1 MGGGRGGPP
10 GAGEG
15 RRAAAAAAVA
25 VAAGRGH
32 NRKSRREPPGPAP
45 CRAPPRSGS
54 ARPPPG
60 ALCAGPGPGSRGRR
74 AHGTGAGRP
83 RELRAEGDRR
93 SGALLRGPGR
103 GAGGSGS
110 RGRRVQGP
118 RPGSRGEGCRPVRR
132 CGCPV
137 NKHQVD
143 LEALE
148 CEGPPSECSKA
159 RGMESGCPS
168 ALYYKVPDDDISE
181 NQLAGR
187 GSQPAATDFLGTLE
201 MLSTKRDILEA
212 PEEEEESE
220 GPPREQDL
228 KEAYIQLVRGVQ
240 EWQDGCV
247 YQGDFGLDMKLG
259 YGEFSWPTGELYRG
273 QFYRDHRHGLG
284 TYQWPDGSSF
294 TGMFYLSYREGYGT
308 MYLKTRLFQGLYKAD
323 QRFGPGVETYPD
335 GRQDVGLWVREHLI
349 KLCTEVPRSFSI
361 HNYPE
366 YSGFLTHS
374 PARLSLSDEEK
385 VDWDQ
390 PEGQDPF
397 FYDYKRFLLNDDLT
411 LPPEMHIYSTDN
423 SHLPMTC
430 SFRKELDAQIFLND
444 IPPFAEDEEPWFIKN
459 ETPLMVKIQ
468 KQTYK
473 YRNKKAHTSWNM
485 GAILEGDRSGFAHHG
500 PKEQLS
506 KEMILRAEE
515 GDYDWICRILRDDLA
530 SADVADAKGYTVLAA
545 ATVHCHT
552 DVVNLL
558 LDGGADVNKST
569 DEGLTPLGMCFLLYY
584 PSTSF
589 KPNVAERMVPTS
601 HVSPVALQLPALCPA
616 YHPPVRLSTQ
626 QCTSPR
632 LAQEAPNM
640 PVNPNLAFSFPEMAM
655 ESICFKDL
663 APTPGSQEQ
672 KSIVWGSEED
682 RLSPG
687 ARLSQESPDLGS
699 SPRKQDLSPWDSSS
713 DLEKG
718 PDGTEGSLDRCT
730 LGSQETDFES
740 AVCVCDFSF
749 GRSQDLLERSA
760 QAHSMPKAPS
770 FSATGFD
777 KGTMRKTALA
787 VAERRTRWLTIEL
800 LLHRGADPNLC
811 RVPMQALFF
820 AVKAGDVAGVRLL
833 LENGAR
839 TDIQLPAELGALT
852 PLHIAAALPGE
863 EGVRITEL
871 LLHTVTDVDAR
882 VADEDDVY
890 KPSKLDL
897 LPSSLKLNNEAGP
910 AGIYH
915 SRPTCVPD
923 EGGRTALHVACERE
937 DSYKC
942 ARDIVRLLLSHRA
955 NPNVLWSG
963 HSPLSLSIASGNDL
977 IVKEL
982 LSHGADPNLLLTRG
996 LGNALCVAC
1005 DLTYEHQRSMDSKLA
1020 LIDQLID
1027 HGADILNPVTLTQG
1041 DKVAVGTAV
1050 DYGYFRFYQDRKIAH
1065 SPFYALTPLDRE
1077 VLLARKQILEYMG
1090 LQLRRA
1096 VFAKESQWDPK
1107 VLYLSKRAELT
1118 PYRRLKQKSTS
1129 PSKELHLEE
1138 QEPIPFF
1145 RFCYQCGRSVG
1156 VRLVPCTRCYGI
1168 LTCSKNCKTRAW
1180 GGFHKRDCG
1189 SLLAIARK
1197 THPAGLTPN
1206 FQKTSKH
1213 PGKEASQKPEAPK
1226 PPRRLKGFYSTYS
1239 HE

>member
-1 MGGGRGGPP
+1 
-10 GAGEG
+10 
-15 RRAAAAAAVA
+15 
-25 VAAGRGH
+25 
-32 NRKSRREPPGPAP
+32 
-45 CRAPPRSGS
+45 
-54 ARPPPG
+54 
-60 ALCAGPGPGSRGRR
+60 
-74 AHGTGAGRP
+74 
-83 RELRAEGDRR
+83 
-93 SGALLRGPGR
+93 
-103 GAGGSGS
+103 
-110 RGRRVQGP
+110 
-118 RPGSRGEGCRPVRR
+118 
-132 CGCPV
+132 
-137 NKHQVD
+137 
-143 LEALE
+143 
-148 CEGPPSECSKA
+148 
-159 RGMESGCPS
+159 MESGCPS

-187 GSQPAATDFLGTLE
+187 DGQPAATDFLGTLE

-259 YGEFSWPTGELYRG
+259 YGEFSWPTGELYHG

-515 GDYDWICRILRDDLA
+515 GDYDWIYRILRDDLA

-552 DVVNLL
+552 DIVNLL
-558 LDGGADVNKST
+558 LDSGADVNRYT
-569 DEGLTPLGMCFLLYY
+569 DEGLTPLSMCFLLYY
-584 PSTSF
+584 PSTCF
-589 KPNVAERMVPTS
+589 KPNIAERMVPKS
-601 HVSPVALQLPALCPA
+601 QVSPVALQLPARCPV
-616 YHPPVRLSTQ
+616 YYPPVRLSTQ

-640 PVNPNLAFSFPEMAM
+640 PVNPNLTFSFPEMAM
-655 ESICFKDL
+655 ESIYFEDL
-663 APTPGSQEQ
+663 VPTPGSQEQ

-682 RLSPG
+682 HLSPG

-699 SPRKQDLSPWDSSS
+699 SPQKQDLSPWDSSS

-718 PDGTEGSLDRCT
+718 PDGTEGSLGRCT
-730 LGSQETDFES
+730 LGSQETNFES
-740 AVCVCDFSF
+740 AVCVRNFSF
-749 GRSQDLLERSA
+749 GLSQDLLERSA
-760 QAHSMPKAPS
+760 QAHSMLKAPS

-777 KGTMRKTALA
+777 KGTMRKMALA
-787 VAERRTRWLTIEL
+787 VVERRTRWLTIEL

-833 LENGAR
+833 LEHGAR

-1005 DLTYEHQRSMDSKLA
+1005 DLTYEHQRSMDSRLA
-1020 LIDQLID
+1020 LIDRLIGY
-1027 HGADILNPVTLTQG
+1027 GADILNPVTLTQG

-1050 DYGYFRFYQDRKIAH
+1050 DYGYFRFHQDRKIAR
-1065 SPFYALTPLDRE
+1065 SPFYALMPVDRE

-1090 LQLRRA
+1090 FQLRRA

-1129 PSKELHLEE
+1129 LSKELHLEE

-1145 RFCYQCGRSVG
+1145 KFCYWCGRSVG

-1168 LTCSKNCKTRAW
+1168 LTCSKYCKTRAW
-1180 GGFHKRDCG
+1180 GDFHKRDCG

-1197 THPAGLTPN
+1197 THPAGRTPN

-1213 PGKEASQKPEAPK
+1213 LGKEASQKPSQKPEALK
-1226 PPRRLKGFYSTYS
+1226 PPRRLKGFYSMYS

>member
-1 MGGGRGGPP
+1 
-10 GAGEG
+10 
-15 RRAAAAAAVA
+15 
-25 VAAGRGH
+25 
-32 NRKSRREPPGPAP
+32 
-45 CRAPPRSGS
+45 
-54 ARPPPG
+54 
-60 ALCAGPGPGSRGRR
+60 
-74 AHGTGAGRP
+74 
-83 RELRAEGDRR
+83 
-93 SGALLRGPGR
+93 
-103 GAGGSGS
+103 
-110 RGRRVQGP
+110 
-118 RPGSRGEGCRPVRR
+118 
-132 CGCPV
+132 
-137 NKHQVD
+137 
-143 LEALE
+143 
-148 CEGPPSECSKA
+148 
-159 RGMESGCPS
+159 MESGCPS

-187 GSQPAATDFLGTLE
+187 GGQPAATDFLGTLE

-212 PEEEEESE
+212 PEEEEVSE

-259 YGEFSWPTGELYRG
+259 YGEFSWPTGESYCG
-273 QFYRDHRHGLG
+273 QFYRDHCHGLG

-444 IPPFAEDEEPWFIKN
+444 IPPSAEDEEPWFIKN

-515 GDYDWICRILRDDLA
+515 GDYDWVYRILRDDLA

-552 DVVNLL
+552 DIVNLL
-558 LDGGADVNKST
+558 LDSGADVNKYT
-569 DEGLTPLGMCFLLYY
+569 DEGLTPLSMCFLLYY

-589 KPNVAERMVPTS
+589 KPNIAERMAPKS
-601 HVSPVALQLPALCPA
+601 HVSPVALRLPAPCPV
-616 YHPPVRLSTQ
+616 YYPPVRLSTQ
-626 QCTSPR
+626 QCASPC

-640 PVNPNLAFSFPEMAM
+640 PVNPNLAFSFSEMAM

-672 KSIVWGSEED
+672 MSIVWGSEED
-682 RLSPG
+682 HLSPG

-718 PDGTEGSLDRCT
+718 PDGTERSLDR
-730 LGSQETDFES
+730 
-740 AVCVCDFSF
+740 
-749 GRSQDLLERSA
+749 
-760 QAHSMPKAPS
+760 
-770 FSATGFD
+770 
-777 KGTMRKTALA
+777 
-787 VAERRTRWLTIEL
+787 RRTRWLTIEL

-977 IVKEL
+977 ILKEL

-1020 LIDQLID
+1020 LIDRLID

-1065 SPFYALTPLDRE
+1065 SPFYALTPVDRE
-1077 VLLARKQILEYMG
+1077 VLLARKQILEHMG
-1090 LQLRRA
+1090 FQLRRA

-1129 PSKELHLEE
+1129 LSKELQLEE

-1145 RFCYQCGRSVG
+1145 KFCHQCGRSVG

-1168 LTCSKNCKTRAW
+1168 LTCSKACKTRAW
-1180 GGFHKRDCG
+1180 GDFHKRDCG

-1197 THPAGLTPN
+1197 THPAGRTPN

-1213 PGKEASQKPEAPK
+1213 LGKEASQKPEAPK
-1226 PPRRLKGFYSTYS
+1226 PPRQLKGFYSTYS

>member
-1 MGGGRGGPP
+1 
-10 GAGEG
+10 
-15 RRAAAAAAVA
+15 
-25 VAAGRGH
+25 
-32 NRKSRREPPGPAP
+32 
-45 CRAPPRSGS
+45 
-54 ARPPPG
+54 
-60 ALCAGPGPGSRGRR
+60 
-74 AHGTGAGRP
+74 
-83 RELRAEGDRR
+83 
-93 SGALLRGPGR
+93 
-103 GAGGSGS
+103 
-110 RGRRVQGP
+110 
-118 RPGSRGEGCRPVRR
+118 
-132 CGCPV
+132 
-137 NKHQVD
+137 
-143 LEALE
+143 
-148 CEGPPSECSKA
+148 
-159 RGMESGCPS
+159 MESGCPS

-187 GSQPAATDFLGTLE
+187 DGQPAATDFLGTLE

-259 YGEFSWPTGELYRG
+259 HGEFSWPTGESYRG

-294 TGMFYLSYREGYGT
+294 TGMFYLSSREGYGT

-361 HNYPE
+361 HSYPE

-385 VDWDQ
+385 VDRDQ
-390 PEGQDPF
+390 PEGRDPF

-485 GAILEGDRSGFAHHG
+485 SAILEGDRSGFAHHG

-515 GDYDWICRILRDDLA
+515 GDYDWVYRILRDDLA

-552 DVVNLL
+552 DIVNLL
-558 LDGGADVNKST
+558 LDRGADVNKYT
-569 DEGLTPLGMCFLLYY
+569 DEGLTPLSMCFLLYY

-589 KPNVAERMVPTS
+589 KPNIAERMAPKS
-601 HVSPVALQLPALCPA
+601 HVSPVGLRLPAPCPV
-616 YHPPVRLSTQ
+616 YYPPVRLSTQ
-626 QCTSPR
+626 QCASPR

-655 ESICFKDL
+655 ESIYFKDL

-672 KSIVWGSEED
+672 MSIVWGSEED

-699 SPRKQDLSPWDSSS
+699 SPRKQDLSPWDSSR

-718 PDGTEGSLDRCT
+718 PDGTEGSLDRCAQ
-730 LGSQETDFES
+730 GSQETDFES
-740 AVCVCDFSF
+740 AVCVRNFSF
-749 GRSQDLLERSA
+749 GLSRDLLERSA
-760 QAHSMPKAPS
+760 QAHSMLKAPC

-777 KGTMRKTALA
+777 KGTMRKMALA
-787 VAERRTRWLTIEL
+787 AVERRTRWLTIEL

-839 TDIQLPAELGALT
+839 TDIQLPAE
-852 PLHIAAALPGE
+852 I
-863 EGVRITEL
+863 
-871 LLHTVTDVDAR
+871 
-882 VADEDDVY
+882 
-890 KPSKLDL
+890 DL
-897 LPSSLKLNNEAGP
+897 
-910 AGIYH
+910 
-915 SRPTCVPD
+915 
-923 EGGRTALHVACERE
+923 
-937 DSYKC
+937 
-942 ARDIVRLLLSHRA
+942 
-955 NPNVLWSG
+955 
-963 HSPLSLSIASGNDL
+963 
-977 IVKEL
+977 
-982 LSHGADPNLLLTRG
+982 
-996 LGNALCVAC
+996 
-1005 DLTYEHQRSMDSKLA
+1005 
-1020 LIDQLID
+1020 LID

-1065 SPFYALTPLDRE
+1065 SPFYALTPVDRE
-1077 VLLARKQILEYMG
+1077 VLLARKQILEHMG
-1090 LQLRRA
+1090 FQLRRA

-1118 PYRRLKQKSTS
+1118 PYRRLKQKSTGLS
-1129 PSKELHLEE
+1129 RELPSEE

-1145 RFCYQCGRSVG
+1145 KFCYQCGRSVG

-1168 LTCSKNCKTRAW
+1168 LTCSKACKTRAW
-1180 GGFHKRDCG
+1180 GDFHKRDCG

-1197 THPAGLTPN
+1197 THPAGRTPN

-1213 PGKEASQKPEAPK
+1213 LGKEASQKPEARK

>member
-839 TDIQLPAELGALT
+839 TDIQLPAEVYRLDSALGTKLGALT

-937 DSYKC
+937 DSYK
-942 ARDIVRLLLSHRA
+942 
-955 NPNVLWSG
+955 
-963 HSPLSLSIASGNDL
+963 
-977 IVKEL
+977 
-982 LSHGADPNLLLTRG
+982 
-996 LGNALCVAC
+996 
-1005 DLTYEHQRSMDSKLA
+1005 
-1020 LIDQLID
+1020 IDQLID

>member
-1 MGGGRGGPP
+1 
-10 GAGEG
+10 
-15 RRAAAAAAVA
+15 
-25 VAAGRGH
+25 
-32 NRKSRREPPGPAP
+32 
-45 CRAPPRSGS
+45 
-54 ARPPPG
+54 
-60 ALCAGPGPGSRGRR
+60 
-74 AHGTGAGRP
+74 
-83 RELRAEGDRR
+83 
-93 SGALLRGPGR
+93 
-103 GAGGSGS
+103 
-110 RGRRVQGP
+110 
-118 RPGSRGEGCRPVRR
+118 
-132 CGCPV
+132 
-137 NKHQVD
+137 
-143 LEALE
+143 
-148 CEGPPSECSKA
+148 
-159 RGMESGCPS
+159 MESGCPS

-187 GSQPAATDFLGTLE
+187 GGQPAATDFLGTLE

-247 YQGDFGLDMKLG
+247 YQGDVGLDMKLG
-259 YGEFSWPTGELYRG
+259 YGEFSWPTGESYRG

-349 KLCTEVPRSFSI
+349 KLCTEVPCSFSI

-374 PARLSLSDEEK
+374 PARLSLSDEK

-390 PEGQDPF
+390 PEGQDPL

-515 GDYDWICRILRDDLA
+515 GDYDWVYRILRDDLA

-552 DVVNLL
+552 DIVNLL
-558 LDGGADVNKST
+558 LDSGADVNKYT
-569 DEGLTPLGMCFLLYY
+569 DEGLTPLSMCFLLYY

-589 KPNVAERMVPTS
+589 KPNIAERMAPKS
-601 HVSPVALQLPALCPA
+601 HVSPVALRLPAPCPV
-616 YHPPVRLSTQ
+616 YYPPVRLSTQ
-626 QCTSPR
+626 QCISPR

-663 APTPGSQEQ
+663 APTPGSREQ
-672 KSIVWGSEED
+672 KSVVWGGEED

-713 DLEKG
+713 DPEKG
-718 PDGTEGSLDRCT
+718 PDGTEGSLDRCAP
-730 LGSQETDFES
+730 GSQETDFES
-740 AVCVCDFSF
+740 AACVRNFSF
-749 GRSQDLLERSA
+749 GLSRDLLERSA
-760 QAHSMPKAPS
+760 QARSMPKAPC

-777 KGTMRKTALA
+777 KGTVRKMALA
-787 VAERRTRWLTIEL
+787 AVERRTRRLTIEL

-839 TDIQLPAELGALT
+839 TDVRLPAEVYRLDSALGTKLGALT

-942 ARDIVRLLLSHRA
+942 ARDTVRLLLSHRA
-955 NPNVLWSG
+955 DPNVLWSG

-1020 LIDQLID
+1020 LQGKRIRL
-1027 HGADILNPVTLTQG
+1027 GAHPTSRRPRSIW
-1041 DKVAVGTAV
+1041 
-1050 DYGYFRFYQDRKIAH
+1050 
-1065 SPFYALTPLDRE
+1065 
-1077 VLLARKQILEYMG
+1077 AR
-1090 LQLRRA
+1090 RRA
-1096 VFAKESQWDPK
+1096 RS
-1107 VLYLSKRAELT
+1107 
-1118 PYRRLKQKSTS
+1118 RRL
-1129 PSKELHLEE
+1129 
-1138 QEPIPFF
+1138 
-1145 RFCYQCGRSVG
+1145 RS
-1156 VRLVPCTRCYGI
+1156 
-1168 LTCSKNCKTRAW
+1168 
-1180 GGFHKRDCG
+1180 H
-1189 SLLAIARK
+1189 
-1197 THPAGLTPN
+1197 HAG
-1206 FQKTSKH
+1206 
-1213 PGKEASQKPEAPK
+1213 
-1226 PPRRLKGFYSTYS
+1226 
-1239 HE
+1239 

>member
-1 MGGGRGGPP
+1 
-10 GAGEG
+10 
-15 RRAAAAAAVA
+15 
-25 VAAGRGH
+25 
-32 NRKSRREPPGPAP
+32 
-45 CRAPPRSGS
+45 
-54 ARPPPG
+54 
-60 ALCAGPGPGSRGRR
+60 
-74 AHGTGAGRP
+74 
-83 RELRAEGDRR
+83 
-93 SGALLRGPGR
+93 
-103 GAGGSGS
+103 
-110 RGRRVQGP
+110 
-118 RPGSRGEGCRPVRR
+118 
-132 CGCPV
+132 
-137 NKHQVD
+137 
-143 LEALE
+143 
-148 CEGPPSECSKA
+148 
-159 RGMESGCPS
+159 MESGCPS

-187 GSQPAATDFLGTLE
+187 DGQPAATDFLGTLE

-259 YGEFSWPTGELYRG
+259 HGEFSWPTGESYRG

-294 TGMFYLSYREGYGT
+294 TGMFYLSSREGYGT

-361 HNYPE
+361 HSYPE

-385 VDWDQ
+385 VDRDQ
-390 PEGQDPF
+390 PEGRDPF

-485 GAILEGDRSGFAHHG
+485 SAILEGDRSGFAHHG

-515 GDYDWICRILRDDLA
+515 GDYDWVYRILRDDLA

-552 DVVNLL
+552 DIVNLL
-558 LDGGADVNKST
+558 LDRGADVNKYT
-569 DEGLTPLGMCFLLYY
+569 DEGLTPLSMCFLLYY

-589 KPNVAERMVPTS
+589 KPNIAERMAPKS
-601 HVSPVALQLPALCPA
+601 HVSPVGLRLPAPCPV
-616 YHPPVRLSTQ
+616 YYPPVRLSTQ
-626 QCTSPR
+626 QCASPR

-655 ESICFKDL
+655 ESIYFKDL

-672 KSIVWGSEED
+672 MSIVWGSEED

-699 SPRKQDLSPWDSSS
+699 SPRKQDLSPWDSSR

-718 PDGTEGSLDRCT
+718 PDGTEGSLDRCAQ
-730 LGSQETDFES
+730 GSQETDFES
-740 AVCVCDFSF
+740 AVCVRNFSF
-749 GRSQDLLERSA
+749 GLSRDLLERSA
-760 QAHSMPKAPS
+760 QAHSMLKAPC

-777 KGTMRKTALA
+777 KGTMRKMALA
-787 VAERRTRWLTIEL
+787 AVERRTRWLTIEL

-915 SRPTCVPD
+915 SRPTCMPD

-937 DSYKC
+937 DSYK
-942 ARDIVRLLLSHRA
+942 I
-955 NPNVLWSG
+955 
-963 HSPLSLSIASGNDL
+963 DL
-977 IVKEL
+977 
-982 LSHGADPNLLLTRG
+982 
-996 LGNALCVAC
+996 
-1005 DLTYEHQRSMDSKLA
+1005 
-1020 LIDQLID
+1020 LID

-1065 SPFYALTPLDRE
+1065 SPFYALTPVDRE
-1077 VLLARKQILEYMG
+1077 VLLARKQILEHMG
-1090 LQLRRA
+1090 FQLRRA

-1118 PYRRLKQKSTS
+1118 PYRRLKQKSTGLS
-1129 PSKELHLEE
+1129 RELPSEE

-1145 RFCYQCGRSVG
+1145 KFCYQCGRSVG

-1168 LTCSKNCKTRAW
+1168 LTCSKACKTRAW
-1180 GGFHKRDCG
+1180 GDFHKRDCG

-1197 THPAGLTPN
+1197 THPAGRTPN

-1213 PGKEASQKPEAPK
+1213 LGKEASQKPEARK

>member
-1 MGGGRGGPP
+1 
-10 GAGEG
+10 
-15 RRAAAAAAVA
+15 
-25 VAAGRGH
+25 
-32 NRKSRREPPGPAP
+32 
-45 CRAPPRSGS
+45 
-54 ARPPPG
+54 
-60 ALCAGPGPGSRGRR
+60 
-74 AHGTGAGRP
+74 
-83 RELRAEGDRR
+83 
-93 SGALLRGPGR
+93 
-103 GAGGSGS
+103 
-110 RGRRVQGP
+110 
-118 RPGSRGEGCRPVRR
+118 
-132 CGCPV
+132 
-137 NKHQVD
+137 
-143 LEALE
+143 
-148 CEGPPSECSKA
+148 
-159 RGMESGCPS
+159 MESGCPS

-187 GSQPAATDFLGTLE
+187 GGQPAATDFLGTLE

-212 PEEEEESE
+212 PEEEEVSE

-259 YGEFSWPTGELYRG
+259 YGEFSWPTGESYCG
-273 QFYRDHRHGLG
+273 QFYRDHCHGLG

-444 IPPFAEDEEPWFIKN
+444 IPPSAEDEEPWFIKN

-515 GDYDWICRILRDDLA
+515 GDYDWVYRILRDDLA

-552 DVVNLL
+552 DIVNLL
-558 LDGGADVNKST
+558 LDSGADVNKYT
-569 DEGLTPLGMCFLLYY
+569 DEGLTPLSMCFLLYY

-589 KPNVAERMVPTS
+589 KPNIAERMAPKS
-601 HVSPVALQLPALCPA
+601 HVSPVALRLPAPCPV
-616 YHPPVRLSTQ
+616 YYPPVRLSTQ
-626 QCTSPR
+626 QCASPC

-640 PVNPNLAFSFPEMAM
+640 PVNPNLAFSFSEMAM

-672 KSIVWGSEED
+672 MSIVWGSEED
-682 RLSPG
+682 HLSPG

-718 PDGTEGSLDRCT
+718 PDGTERSLDRCAP
-730 LGSQETDFES
+730 GSQETDFES
-740 AVCVCDFSF
+740 AVCVRNFSF
-749 GRSQDLLERSA
+749 GPSRDLLERSA
-760 QAHSMPKAPS
+760 QARSVLKAPC

-777 KGTMRKTALA
+777 KGTVRKMALA
-787 VAERRTRWLTIEL
+787 AVERRTRWLTIEL

-937 DSYKC
+937 DSYK
-942 ARDIVRLLLSHRA
+942 
-955 NPNVLWSG
+955 
-963 HSPLSLSIASGNDL
+963 
-977 IVKEL
+977 
-982 LSHGADPNLLLTRG
+982 
-996 LGNALCVAC
+996 
-1005 DLTYEHQRSMDSKLA
+1005 
-1020 LIDQLID
+1020 IDRLID

-1065 SPFYALTPLDRE
+1065 SPFYALTPVDRE
-1077 VLLARKQILEYMG
+1077 VLLARKQILEHMG
-1090 LQLRRA
+1090 FQLRRA

-1129 PSKELHLEE
+1129 LSKELQLEE

-1145 RFCYQCGRSVG
+1145 KFCHQCGRSVG

-1168 LTCSKNCKTRAW
+1168 LTCSKACKTRAW
-1180 GGFHKRDCG
+1180 GDFHKRDCG

-1197 THPAGLTPN
+1197 THPAGRTPN

-1213 PGKEASQKPEAPK
+1213 LGKEASQKPEAPK
-1226 PPRRLKGFYSTYS
+1226 PPRQLKGFYSTYS

>member
-1 MGGGRGGPP
+1 
-10 GAGEG
+10 
-15 RRAAAAAAVA
+15 
-25 VAAGRGH
+25 
-32 NRKSRREPPGPAP
+32 
-45 CRAPPRSGS
+45 
-54 ARPPPG
+54 
-60 ALCAGPGPGSRGRR
+60 
-74 AHGTGAGRP
+74 
-83 RELRAEGDRR
+83 
-93 SGALLRGPGR
+93 
-103 GAGGSGS
+103 
-110 RGRRVQGP
+110 
-118 RPGSRGEGCRPVRR
+118 
-132 CGCPV
+132 
-137 NKHQVD
+137 
-143 LEALE
+143 
-148 CEGPPSECSKA
+148 
-159 RGMESGCPS
+159 MESGCPS

-187 GSQPAATDFLGTLE
+187 DGQPAATDFLGTLE

-259 YGEFSWPTGELYRG
+259 YGEFSWPTGESYRG

-294 TGMFYLSYREGYGT
+294 TGTFYLSYREGYGT

-411 LPPEMHIYSTDN
+411 LPPEMHVYSTDN
-423 SHLPMTC
+423 SHLPVTC

-506 KEMILRAEE
+506 EEMILRAEE
-515 GDYDWICRILRDDLA
+515 GDYDWVYRILRDDLA

-545 ATVHCHT
+545 ATVHCHN
-552 DVVNLL
+552 DIVSLL
-558 LDGGADVNKST
+558 LDSGADVNKYT
-569 DEGLTPLGMCFLLYY
+569 DEGLTPLSMCFLLYY
-584 PSTSF
+584 PSASF
-589 KPNVAERMVPTS
+589 KPNIAERTAPKS
-601 HVSPVALQLPALCPA
+601 HVSPVALRLPAPCPV
-616 YHPPVRLSTQ
+616 YYPPVRLSTR
-626 QCTSPR
+626 QCASPR

-640 PVNPNLAFSFPEMAM
+640 PVNPSLAFSFPEMAM
-655 ESICFKDL
+655 ESTCFKDL

-718 PDGTEGSLDRCT
+718 PDGTAGSLDRCAP
-730 LGSQETDFES
+730 GSQETDFES
-740 AVCVCDFSF
+740 AVCVRNFSF
-749 GRSQDLLERSA
+749 GLSQDLLEGSA
-760 QAHSMPKAPS
+760 QAHSMLKAPC

-777 KGTMRKTALA
+777 TGTMRKMALA
-787 VAERRTRWLTIEL
+787 AVERRTRWLTIEL

-839 TDIQLPAELGALT
+839 TDIQLPAE
-852 PLHIAAALPGE
+852 I
-863 EGVRITEL
+863 
-871 LLHTVTDVDAR
+871 D
-882 VADEDDVY
+882 
-890 KPSKLDL
+890 
-897 LPSSLKLNNEAGP
+897 
-910 AGIYH
+910 
-915 SRPTCVPD
+915 
-923 EGGRTALHVACERE
+923 
-937 DSYKC
+937 
-942 ARDIVRLLLSHRA
+942 RL
-955 NPNVLWSG
+955 V
-963 HSPLSLSIASGNDL
+963 
-977 IVKEL
+977 
-982 LSHGADPNLLLTRG
+982 
-996 LGNALCVAC
+996 
-1005 DLTYEHQRSMDSKLA
+1005 
-1020 LIDQLID
+1020 D
-1027 HGADILNPVTLTQG
+1027 HGADILTPVTLTQG

-1065 SPFYALTPLDRE
+1065 SPFYALTPVDRE
-1077 VLLARKQILEYMG
+1077 VLLARKQILEHMG
-1090 LQLRRA
+1090 FQLRRA

-1107 VLYLSKRAELT
+1107 VLYLSKRAQLT
-1118 PYRRLKQKSTS
+1118 PYRRLKQKSTGL
-1129 PSKELHLEE
+1129 SKELHLEE

-1145 RFCYQCGRSVG
+1145 KFCYQCGRSVG

-1168 LTCSKNCKTRAW
+1168 LTCSKACRTRAW
-1180 GGFHKRDCG
+1180 GDSHKRDCG

-1197 THPAGLTPN
+1197 THPAGRTPN

-1213 PGKEASQKPEAPK
+1213 LGKEASRKPEAPK
-1226 PPRRLKGFYSTYS
+1226 PPRRLKGFFYSTYS

>member
-1 MGGGRGGPP
+1 
-10 GAGEG
+10 
-15 RRAAAAAAVA
+15 
-25 VAAGRGH
+25 
-32 NRKSRREPPGPAP
+32 
-45 CRAPPRSGS
+45 
-54 ARPPPG
+54 
-60 ALCAGPGPGSRGRR
+60 
-74 AHGTGAGRP
+74 
-83 RELRAEGDRR
+83 
-93 SGALLRGPGR
+93 
-103 GAGGSGS
+103 
-110 RGRRVQGP
+110 
-118 RPGSRGEGCRPVRR
+118 
-132 CGCPV
+132 
-137 NKHQVD
+137 
-143 LEALE
+143 
-148 CEGPPSECSKA
+148 
-159 RGMESGCPS
+159 MESGCPS

-187 GSQPAATDFLGTLE
+187 DGQPAATDFLGTLE

-259 YGEFSWPTGELYRG
+259 HGEFSWPTGESYRG

-294 TGMFYLSYREGYGT
+294 TGMFYLSSREGYGT

-361 HNYPE
+361 HSYPE

-385 VDWDQ
+385 VDRDQ
-390 PEGQDPF
+390 PEGRDPF

-485 GAILEGDRSGFAHHG
+485 SAILEGDRSGFAHHG

-515 GDYDWICRILRDDLA
+515 GDYDWVYRILRDDLA

-552 DVVNLL
+552 DIVNLL
-558 LDGGADVNKST
+558 LDRGADVNKYT
-569 DEGLTPLGMCFLLYY
+569 DEGLTPLSMCFLLYY

-589 KPNVAERMVPTS
+589 KPNIAERMAPKS
-601 HVSPVALQLPALCPA
+601 HVSPVGLRLPAPCPV
-616 YHPPVRLSTQ
+616 YYPPVRLSTQ
-626 QCTSPR
+626 QCASPR

-655 ESICFKDL
+655 ESIYFKDL

-672 KSIVWGSEED
+672 MSIVWGSEED

-699 SPRKQDLSPWDSSS
+699 SPRKQDLSPWDSSR

-718 PDGTEGSLDRCT
+718 PDGTEGSLDR
-730 LGSQETDFES
+730 
-740 AVCVCDFSF
+740 
-749 GRSQDLLERSA
+749 
-760 QAHSMPKAPS
+760 
-770 FSATGFD
+770 
-777 KGTMRKTALA
+777 
-787 VAERRTRWLTIEL
+787 RRTRWLTIEL

-915 SRPTCVPD
+915 SRPTCMPD

-1020 LIDQLID
+1020 LIDLLID

-1065 SPFYALTPLDRE
+1065 SPFYALTPVDRE
-1077 VLLARKQILEYMG
+1077 VLLARKQILEHMG
-1090 LQLRRA
+1090 FQLRRA

-1118 PYRRLKQKSTS
+1118 PYRRLKQKSTGLS
-1129 PSKELHLEE
+1129 RELPSEE

-1145 RFCYQCGRSVG
+1145 KFCYQCGRSVG

-1168 LTCSKNCKTRAW
+1168 LTCSKACKTRAW
-1180 GGFHKRDCG
+1180 GDFHKRDCG

-1197 THPAGLTPN
+1197 THPAGRTPN

-1213 PGKEASQKPEAPK
+1213 LGKEASQKPEARK

>member
-1 MGGGRGGPP
+1 MFVLLEQGP
-10 GAGEG
+10 
-15 RRAAAAAAVA
+15 V
-25 VAAGRGH
+25 
-32 NRKSRREPPGPAP
+32 
-45 CRAPPRSGS
+45 
-54 ARPPPG
+54 
-60 ALCAGPGPGSRGRR
+60 
-74 AHGTGAGRP
+74 
-83 RELRAEGDRR
+83 
-93 SGALLRGPGR
+93 
-103 GAGGSGS
+103 
-110 RGRRVQGP
+110 P
-118 RPGSRGEGCRPVRR
+118 RPGSRGEGCRPLRR

-137 NKHQVD
+137 SKHRMD

-148 CEGPPSECSKA
+148 CEGPPSECSKTI
-159 RGMESGCPS
+159 GMESGCPS

-187 GSQPAATDFLGTLE
+187 DGQPAATDFLGTLE

-220 GPPREQDL
+220 GPPRGQDL

-259 YGEFSWPTGELYRG
+259 YGEFSWPTGELYHG

-374 PARLSLSDEEK
+374 PARLGLSDEEK

-515 GDYDWICRILRDDLA
+515 GDYDWIYRILRDDLA

-552 DVVNLL
+552 DIVNLL
-558 LDGGADVNKST
+558 LDSGADVNRYT
-569 DEGLTPLGMCFLLYY
+569 DEGLTPLSMCFLLYY

-589 KPNVAERMVPTS
+589 KPNIAERMAPKS
-601 HVSPVALQLPALCPA
+601 QVSPVALQLPALCPV
-616 YHPPVRLSTQ
+616 YYPPVRLSTR

-640 PVNPNLAFSFPEMAM
+640 PVNPNLTFSFPEMAM
-655 ESICFKDL
+655 ESICFEDL
-663 APTPGSQEQ
+663 VPTPGSQEQ
-672 KSIVWGSEED
+672 KSIVWDSEED

-699 SPRKQDLSPWDSSS
+699 SPQKQDLSPWDSSS

-718 PDGTEGSLDRCT
+718 PDGTEGSLGGCT
-730 LGSQETDFES
+730 LGSQETNFES
-740 AVCVCDFSF
+740 AVCVRNFSF
-749 GRSQDLLERSA
+749 GLSQDLLERSA
-760 QAHSMPKAPS
+760 QAHSMLKAPS

-777 KGTMRKTALA
+777 KGTMRKMALA
-787 VAERRTRWLTIEL
+787 VVERRTRWLTIEL

-833 LENGAR
+833 LEHGAR
-839 TDIQLPAELGALT
+839 TNIQLPAE
-852 PLHIAAALPGE
+852 ID
-863 EGVRITEL
+863 R
-871 LLHTVTDVDAR
+871 
-882 VADEDDVY
+882 
-890 KPSKLDL
+890 
-897 LPSSLKLNNEAGP
+897 
-910 AGIYH
+910 
-915 SRPTCVPD
+915 
-923 EGGRTALHVACERE
+923 
-937 DSYKC
+937 
-942 ARDIVRLLLSHRA
+942 
-955 NPNVLWSG
+955 
-963 HSPLSLSIASGNDL
+963 
-977 IVKEL
+977 
-982 LSHGADPNLLLTRG
+982 
-996 LGNALCVAC
+996 
-1005 DLTYEHQRSMDSKLA
+1005 
-1020 LIDQLID
+1020 LIDY
-1027 HGADILNPVTLTQG
+1027 GADILNPVTLTQG

-1065 SPFYALTPLDRE
+1065 SPFYALMPVDRE

-1107 VLYLSKRAELT
+1107 MLYLSKRAELT

-1129 PSKELHLEE
+1129 LSKELHLEE

-1145 RFCYQCGRSVG
+1145 KFCYQCGRSIG

-1168 LTCSKNCKTRAW
+1168 LTCSKYCKTRAW
-1180 GGFHKRDCG
+1180 GDFHKRDCG

-1197 THPAGLTPN
+1197 THPAGRTPN

-1213 PGKEASQKPEAPK
+1213 LGKEASQKPSQKPEAPK
-1226 PPRRLKGFYSTYS
+1226 PPRG
-1239 HE
+1239 

>member
-1 MGGGRGGPP
+1 
-10 GAGEG
+10 
-15 RRAAAAAAVA
+15 
-25 VAAGRGH
+25 
-32 NRKSRREPPGPAP
+32 
-45 CRAPPRSGS
+45 
-54 ARPPPG
+54 
-60 ALCAGPGPGSRGRR
+60 
-74 AHGTGAGRP
+74 
-83 RELRAEGDRR
+83 
-93 SGALLRGPGR
+93 
-103 GAGGSGS
+103 
-110 RGRRVQGP
+110 
-118 RPGSRGEGCRPVRR
+118 
-132 CGCPV
+132 
-137 NKHQVD
+137 
-143 LEALE
+143 
-148 CEGPPSECSKA
+148 
-159 RGMESGCPS
+159 MESGCPS

-187 GSQPAATDFLGTLE
+187 DGQPAATDFLGTLE

-259 YGEFSWPTGELYRG
+259 YGEFSWPTGESYRG

-294 TGMFYLSYREGYGT
+294 TGTFYLSYREGYGT

-411 LPPEMHIYSTDN
+411 LPPEMHVYSTDN
-423 SHLPMTC
+423 SHLPVTC

-506 KEMILRAEE
+506 EEMILRAEE
-515 GDYDWICRILRDDLA
+515 GDYDWVYRILRDDLA

-545 ATVHCHT
+545 ATVHCHN
-552 DVVNLL
+552 DIVSLL
-558 LDGGADVNKST
+558 LDSGADVNKYT
-569 DEGLTPLGMCFLLYY
+569 DEGLTPLSMCFLLYY
-584 PSTSF
+584 PSASF
-589 KPNVAERMVPTS
+589 KPNIAERTAPKS
-601 HVSPVALQLPALCPA
+601 HVSPVALRLPAPCPV
-616 YHPPVRLSTQ
+616 YYPPVRLSTR
-626 QCTSPR
+626 QCASPR

-640 PVNPNLAFSFPEMAM
+640 PVNPSLAFSFPEMAM
-655 ESICFKDL
+655 ESTCFKDL

-718 PDGTEGSLDRCT
+718 PDGTAGSLDR
-730 LGSQETDFES
+730 
-740 AVCVCDFSF
+740 
-749 GRSQDLLERSA
+749 
-760 QAHSMPKAPS
+760 
-770 FSATGFD
+770 
-777 KGTMRKTALA
+777 
-787 VAERRTRWLTIEL
+787 RRTRWLTIEL

-1020 LIDQLID
+1020 LIDRLVD
-1027 HGADILNPVTLTQG
+1027 HGADILTPVTLTQG

-1065 SPFYALTPLDRE
+1065 SPFYALTPVDRE
-1077 VLLARKQILEYMG
+1077 VLLARKQILEHMG
-1090 LQLRRA
+1090 FQLRRA

-1107 VLYLSKRAELT
+1107 VLYLSKRAQLT
-1118 PYRRLKQKSTS
+1118 PYRRLKQKSTGL
-1129 PSKELHLEE
+1129 SKELHLEE

-1145 RFCYQCGRSVG
+1145 KFCYQCGRSVG

-1168 LTCSKNCKTRAW
+1168 LTCSKACRTRAW
-1180 GGFHKRDCG
+1180 GDSHKRDCG

-1197 THPAGLTPN
+1197 THPAGRTPN

-1213 PGKEASQKPEAPK
+1213 LGKEASRKPEAPK
-1226 PPRRLKGFYSTYS
+1226 PPRRLKGFFYSTYS

>member
-1 MGGGRGGPP
+1 
-10 GAGEG
+10 
-15 RRAAAAAAVA
+15 
-25 VAAGRGH
+25 
-32 NRKSRREPPGPAP
+32 
-45 CRAPPRSGS
+45 
-54 ARPPPG
+54 
-60 ALCAGPGPGSRGRR
+60 
-74 AHGTGAGRP
+74 
-83 RELRAEGDRR
+83 
-93 SGALLRGPGR
+93 
-103 GAGGSGS
+103 
-110 RGRRVQGP
+110 
-118 RPGSRGEGCRPVRR
+118 
-132 CGCPV
+132 
-137 NKHQVD
+137 
-143 LEALE
+143 
-148 CEGPPSECSKA
+148 
-159 RGMESGCPS
+159 MESGCPS
-168 ALYYKVPDDDISE
+168 ALYYKVPDDDVSE

-187 GSQPAATDFLGTLE
+187 GGQPAATDFLGTLE

-212 PEEEEESE
+212 PEEEEVSE

-259 YGEFSWPTGELYRG
+259 YGEFSWPTGESYCG

-515 GDYDWICRILRDDLA
+515 GDYDWVYRILRDDLA

-552 DVVNLL
+552 DIVNLL
-558 LDGGADVNKST
+558 LDSGADVNKYT
-569 DEGLTPLGMCFLLYY
+569 DEGLTPLSMCFLLYY

-589 KPNVAERMVPTS
+589 KPNIAERMAPKS
-601 HVSPVALQLPALCPA
+601 HVSPAALRLPALCPV
-616 YHPPVRLSTQ
+616 YYPPVRLSTQ
-626 QCTSPR
+626 QCASPR

-640 PVNPNLAFSFPEMAM
+640 PVNPNLAFSFSEMAM

-672 KSIVWGSEED
+672 MSIVWGSEED

-718 PDGTEGSLDRCT
+718 PDGTERSLDRCA

-740 AVCVCDFSF
+740 AVCVRNFSF
-749 GRSQDLLERSA
+749 GPSRDLLERSA
-760 QAHSMPKAPS
+760 QARSMLKAPC

-777 KGTMRKTALA
+777 KGTVRKMALA
-787 VAERRTRWLTIEL
+787 AVERRTRWLTIEL

-910 AGIYH
+910 ASIYH

-1020 LIDQLID
+1020 LIDRLID

-1065 SPFYALTPLDRE
+1065 SPFYALTPVDRE
-1077 VLLARKQILEYMG
+1077 VLLARKQILEHMG
-1090 LQLRRA
+1090 FQLRRA

-1129 PSKELHLEE
+1129 LSKELQLEE

-1145 RFCYQCGRSVG
+1145 KFCHQCGRSVG

-1168 LTCSKNCKTRAW
+1168 LTCSKACKTRAW
-1180 GGFHKRDCG
+1180 GDFHKRDCG
-1189 SLLAIARK
+1189 SLLAIV
-1197 THPAGLTPN
+1197 
-1206 FQKTSKH
+1206 
-1213 PGKEASQKPEAPK
+1213 PGPEAHLEEPH
-1226 PPRRLKGFYSTYS
+1226 LLEESQ
-1239 HE
+1239 

>member
-839 TDIQLPAELGALT
+839 TDIQLPAEVYRLDSALGTKLGALT

-1189 SLLAIARK
+1189 SLLAIVS
-1197 THPAGLTPN
+1197 L
-1206 FQKTSKH
+1206 
-1213 PGKEASQKPEAPK
+1213 E
-1226 PPRRLKGFYSTYS
+1226 
-1239 HE
+1239 

>member
-937 DSYKC
+937 DSYK
-942 ARDIVRLLLSHRA
+942 
-955 NPNVLWSG
+955 
-963 HSPLSLSIASGNDL
+963 
-977 IVKEL
+977 
-982 LSHGADPNLLLTRG
+982 
-996 LGNALCVAC
+996 
-1005 DLTYEHQRSMDSKLA
+1005 
-1020 LIDQLID
+1020 IDQLID

>member
-839 TDIQLPAELGALT
+839 TDIQLPAE
-852 PLHIAAALPGE
+852 
-863 EGVRITEL
+863 
-871 LLHTVTDVDAR
+871 
-882 VADEDDVY
+882 
-890 KPSKLDL
+890 
-897 LPSSLKLNNEAGP
+897 
-910 AGIYH
+910 
-915 SRPTCVPD
+915 
-923 EGGRTALHVACERE
+923 
-937 DSYKC
+937 
-942 ARDIVRLLLSHRA
+942 
-955 NPNVLWSG
+955 
-963 HSPLSLSIASGNDL
+963 
-977 IVKEL
+977 
-982 LSHGADPNLLLTRG
+982 
-996 LGNALCVAC
+996 
-1005 DLTYEHQRSMDSKLA
+1005 
-1020 LIDQLID
+1020 IDQLID

>member
-1 MGGGRGGPP
+1 
-10 GAGEG
+10 
-15 RRAAAAAAVA
+15 
-25 VAAGRGH
+25 
-32 NRKSRREPPGPAP
+32 
-45 CRAPPRSGS
+45 
-54 ARPPPG
+54 
-60 ALCAGPGPGSRGRR
+60 
-74 AHGTGAGRP
+74 
-83 RELRAEGDRR
+83 
-93 SGALLRGPGR
+93 
-103 GAGGSGS
+103 
-110 RGRRVQGP
+110 
-118 RPGSRGEGCRPVRR
+118 
-132 CGCPV
+132 
-137 NKHQVD
+137 
-143 LEALE
+143 
-148 CEGPPSECSKA
+148 
-159 RGMESGCPS
+159 MESGCPS
-168 ALYYKVPDDDISE
+168 ALYYKVPDDDVSE

-187 GSQPAATDFLGTLE
+187 GGQPAATDFLGTLE

-212 PEEEEESE
+212 PEEEEVSE

-259 YGEFSWPTGELYRG
+259 YGEFSWPTGESYCG

-515 GDYDWICRILRDDLA
+515 GDYDWVYRILRDDLA

-552 DVVNLL
+552 DIVNLL
-558 LDGGADVNKST
+558 LDSGADVNKYT
-569 DEGLTPLGMCFLLYY
+569 DEGLTPLSMCFLLYY

-589 KPNVAERMVPTS
+589 KPNIAERMAPKS
-601 HVSPVALQLPALCPA
+601 HVSPAALRLPALCPV
-616 YHPPVRLSTQ
+616 YYPPVRLSTQ
-626 QCTSPR
+626 QCASPR

-640 PVNPNLAFSFPEMAM
+640 PVNPNLAFSFSEMAM

-672 KSIVWGSEED
+672 MSIVWGSEED

-718 PDGTEGSLDRCT
+718 PDGTERSLDRCA

-740 AVCVCDFSF
+740 AVCVRNFSF
-749 GRSQDLLERSA
+749 GPSRDLLERSA
-760 QAHSMPKAPS
+760 QARSMLKAPC

-777 KGTMRKTALA
+777 KGTVRKMALA
-787 VAERRTRWLTIEL
+787 AVERRTRWLTIEL

-839 TDIQLPAELGALT
+839 TDIQLPAE
-852 PLHIAAALPGE
+852 
-863 EGVRITEL
+863 
-871 LLHTVTDVDAR
+871 
-882 VADEDDVY
+882 
-890 KPSKLDL
+890 
-897 LPSSLKLNNEAGP
+897 
-910 AGIYH
+910 
-915 SRPTCVPD
+915 
-923 EGGRTALHVACERE
+923 
-937 DSYKC
+937 
-942 ARDIVRLLLSHRA
+942 
-955 NPNVLWSG
+955 
-963 HSPLSLSIASGNDL
+963 

-1020 LIDQLID
+1020 LIDRLID

-1065 SPFYALTPLDRE
+1065 SPFYALTPVDRE
-1077 VLLARKQILEYMG
+1077 VLLARKQILEHMG
-1090 LQLRRA
+1090 FQLRRA

-1129 PSKELHLEE
+1129 LSKELQLEE

-1145 RFCYQCGRSVG
+1145 KFCHQCGRSVG

-1168 LTCSKNCKTRAW
+1168 LTCSKACKTRAW
-1180 GGFHKRDCG
+1180 GDFHKRDCG

-1197 THPAGLTPN
+1197 THPAGRTPN

-1213 PGKEASQKPEAPK
+1213 LGKEASQKPEAPK